1 MKKQLLFLITLLLA
15 ITPACKQKNKPHLAG
30 ANGAIAAGSILTAAG
45 TAGVPLATVT
55 AIGVCA
61 LSGGAAIVPSVAS
74 LLILPVGLLIIG
86 IPLIIYGVKK
96 RKAKIRRFKEQQK
109 LEIATQEKQ
118 AAEENLSQKD

>member
-1 MKKQLLFLITLLLA
+1 MKKQLLFLITLLMA
-15 ITPACKQKNKPHLAG
+15 ISPACKQKNKPNLAG
-30 ANGAIAAGSILTAAG
+30 PNGAIAAGSILTAGGIATTTASGILISGAG
-45 TAGVPLATVT
+45 L
-55 AIGVCA
+55 
-61 LSGGAAIVPSVAS
+61 AS
-74 LLILPVGLLIIG
+74 LGTIVGIASVIPGVLFITG